1 MRESIIKTT
10 GLTKR
15 FKQTKVVDDVQL
27 NINKGEIYG
36 FLGPNG
42 AGKTTTI
49 RMLLGL
55 MKPTAGQIEIFGKD
69 FQKHKI
75 ETLRKIGSL
84 VEAPSYYEH
93 LSGKENLEVLRKLL
107 DVPKSRID
115 HVLSVVRLTKDADRK
130 VKEYSLGMKQRLGIA
145 SAMLGDPD
153 LLILDEP
160 TNGLDPSG
168 IQEIRELIQSMP
180 DQYGMTVM
188 LSSHLLSEMEQM
200 ATQVGII
207 TKGKMIYQD
216 SIEELKSKAMPQIR
230 LRTRDAA
237 AAKAK
242 LLTRGYVVEREG
254 DHLYVEEGTDQ
265 YVAGMVAALVENH
278 IPVYRIEE
286 KKQSLEDIFLDL
298 TKEGE
303 EDYAPH
309 SAS

>member
-10 GLTKR
+10 GLTKK

-27 NINKGEIYG
+27 NIKKGEIYG

-107 DVPKSRID
+107 GVPKSRMD
-115 HVLSVVRLTKDADRK
+115 HVLSIVRLTKDADRK

-230 LRTRDAA
+230 LRTKDTA

-242 LLTRGYVVEREG
+242 LLSRGYIVERKG

-265 YVAGMVAALVENH
+265 YVADMVAALVENQ

>member
-1 MRESIIKTT
+1 
-10 GLTKR
+10 
-15 FKQTKVVDDVQL
+15 
-27 NINKGEIYG
+27 
-36 FLGPNG
+36 
-42 AGKTTTI
+42 
-49 RMLLGL
+49 

-69 FQKHKI
+69 FQKHQI

-107 DVPKSRID
+107 GVSKSRID

-242 LLTRGYVVEREG
+242 LLTRGYIVERKG

-265 YVAGMVAALVENH
+265 YVADMVAALVENQ